1 MTSIVLVPVRCCS
14 VRSSGSDRLDLYVP
28 PIRCFPIFLLLLG
41 YWRLRCGKP
50 SWHEP
55 WFHFFLCVWVMPDF
69 MGVEFLADMSW
80 CINFCIGIL
89 DIYFRVVY
97 LVNLLGEKLWTLTYS
112 LWFLHFSCVLDFK
125 QFFLWASKIL
135 VWIYFEW
142 WHYNTN
148 LLEWRSLAICRG
160 SINQI

>member
-1 MTSIVLVPVRCCS
+1 MPVRCCS
-14 VRSSGSDRLDLYVP
+14 VRSSGSDWLDLYVP
-28 PIRCFPIFLLLLG
+28 PMPCFPIFTLIRVLEIEMWEAKLTWALV
-41 YWRLRCGKP
+41 P
-50 SWHEP
+50 
-55 WFHFFLCVWVMPDF
+55 FFFLCVWVMPDF

-80 CINFCIGIL
+80 CINFCIGYIFQSCL
-89 DIYFRVVY
+89 SCGFIGWKTLNFNLFFVVFAFF
-97 LVNLLGEKLWTLTYS
+97 LCP
-112 LWFLHFSCVLDFK
+112 WFLTI
-125 QFFLWASKIL
+125 FLWASKIL